1 MGKFLKY
8 FIPILIIAAGAIA
21 LYTINWGWS
30 ILFVVVILWI
40 ASLIF
45 SKPTAGGRNWAAII
59 SRVLVVA
66 LVIGVVVWGGRGI
79 VSCFRA
85 DQAEFARNSSN
96 YTPPRIS
103 QILNPEEATPI
114 EEGQGTIMVIDLAAG
129 QRLDVRE
136 IEGSDEN
143 RVHYRFFAE
152 RPFAMRIRDR
162 DPNFEASWDMK
173 DPADSG
179 RTFYMFKA
187 GTLEIKALRE
197 PLTVK
202 LLFLP

>member
-21 LYTINWGWS
+21 LYTIHWGWAV
-30 ILFVVVILWI
+30 LFVIVALWV

-45 SKPTAGGRNWAAII
+45 SKPTGERNWAAIL

-66 LVIGVVVWGGRGI
+66 LVIGLVIWGGHGI

-85 DQAEFARNSSN
+85 DQAEFTRSSSS
-96 YTPPRIS
+96 YTPQRIS
-103 QILNPEEATPI
+103 QILNPDEATPL
-114 EEGQGTIMVIDLAAG
+114 EEGQGTVMVIDLEAG

-162 DPNFEASWDMK
+162 DPALEARWDMK
-173 DPADSG
+173 DPANSG
-179 RTFYMFKA
+179 RTFYMFKS